1 VTVFRGGEM
10 RLDVRSLCSRL
21 PTYFSRL
28 YSEHVFSEE
37 MRLLRPLLE
46 VEGEEEVMG
55 NVNEVIREE
64 FYGFID
70 QLLEGWNAGKVKDVL
85 KKYADW
91 AISQLDRVGVE
102 K

>member
-1 VTVFRGGEM
+1 M
-10 RLDVRSLCSRL
+10 KLDVRSLCSRL
-21 PTYFSRL
+21 PTYFSMV

-37 MRLLRPLLE
+37 MRLIRPLLE
-46 VEGEEEVMG
+46 VEGEEEVKG
-55 NVNEVIREE
+55 DVTSVIRGE
-64 FYGFID
+64 FYGFIE
-70 QLLEGWNAGKVKDVL
+70 QLLEGRDAGNLRDVL